1 MSLAFS
7 IDRGAGSLH
16 LGAAIRIERKCPLPL
31 IEPQVA
37 GLIRRQ
43 RDFSNGYAWL
53 DLEGLSF
60 GAAPAWLSL
69 CFHHA
74 HLTEASWSVDPPGSS
89 PAADWPTR
97 AETDRE
103 IAFVREVLAQQIGY
117 NLAQPAGRYAW
128 GEVWSSYDPKADL
141 AGHALRYCTEAAPK
155 KSGLRAI
162 VMAFLKR

>member
-1 MSLAFS
+1 M
-7 IDRGAGSLH
+7 
-16 LGAAIRIERKCPLPL
+16 
-31 IEPQVA
+31 
-37 GLIRRQ
+37 
-43 RDFSNGYAWL
+43 
-53 DLEGLSF
+53 
-60 GAAPAWLSL
+60 
-69 CFHHA
+69 
-74 HLTEASWSVDPPGSS
+74 
-89 PAADWPTR
+89 R

-103 IAFVREVLAQQIGY
+103 IAFAREVLAQQIGY